1 LNNYDGFFK
10 ASANKNI
17 YNFEHE
23 KRGEKDSF
31 LPKTFSLGK
40 AIP

>member
-1 LNNYDGFFK
+1 MMGFLRHMQTKIFITLNMK
-10 ASANKNI
+10 
-17 YNFEHE
+17 

>member
-23 KRGEKDSF
+23 KKGRKRF
-31 LPKTFSLGK
+31 FPPQTFSLGK